1 MEEIELEVD
10 EDPIEEACQDIGAT
24 DAWAIKK
31 LFDIANNATKTV
43 ALKSWDTLELEDTG
57 NRILAINT
65 ILKLRG
71 RFDRRIQKKKKTW
84 LKFVLIDDW
93 K

>member
-43 ALKSWDTLELEDTG
+43 ALKS
-57 NRILAINT
+57 
-65 ILKLRG
+65 
-71 RFDRRIQKKKKTW
+71 
-84 LKFVLIDDW
+84 
-93 K
+93 